1 MGRTYR
7 RERLDDQVDTGIKRT
22 AVNDRIGRTIDA
34 IVAADANDMQYADRD
49 RRIEEWRRVRLTGG
63 SSDRLTK

>member
-34 IVAADANDMQYADRD
+34 IVAADANDMPIAIGELKNGDGFGLPEDRA
-49 RRIEEWRRVRLTGG
+49 IG
-63 SSDRLTK
+63 